1 MRVCVC
7 LCLRERERERERE
20 RDQQRERERERERER
35 DEAGFPAALSGDF
48 DPKPSKSTTRFD
60 HVEMGVYTC
69 SRRSDAAT

>member
-1 MRVCVC
+1 MCVCVC
-7 LCLRERERERERE
+7 VCVYVCMCMCQRERERK
-20 RDQQRERERERERER
+20 RERERERERER

-48 DPKPSKSTTRFD
+48 DPKPSKPTTRFD